1 MPEVELL
8 QKTSDGRFADL
19 ASGNLKYEV
28 IEDQKLVE
36 KIADELSQEPIV
48 SFDIEGTSLDPY
60 DTKLLLVQ
68 VAVPGKAY
76 LFDARHLDLKPLS
89 GVLENEKI
97 LKLAQN
103 AKFDYGMLKVK
114 YGIEVK
120 NIFDTM
126 LAERILTT
134 GLARENS
141 LAAICRK
148 YLGIEL
154 AKETRDTFV
163 GHTRDFSKKQLDYAA
178 SDVLVLFPIYE
189 RQKTALEKEGL
200 AKIADLEFKLIS
212 VVAEMELRGFLIDVE
227 KWRKVIRDYQ
237 QKANEVAGKIQ
248 EELRPYFRHTQTDL
262 FGNHADV
269 VNLNSPSQV
278 LDAFRKVGLDLP
290 STGEEILA
298 RYDHPL
304 AKLLLEHRTYE
315 KIITAFGE
323 NLIAKINP
331 KTGRIHPDYM
341 QIGADTG
348 RFACSN
354 PNLQQI
360 PSDSL
365 FRQCFVAPPGYKL
378 VVADY
383 SQIELR
389 IAAELSQDPVFLK
402 AFADDADL
410 HIVTASQMYG
420 VPPEAVTKQ
429 LRNTSKTI
437 NFGLLYGR
445 GAKSI
450 GVQIGASEEKARA
463 LLDKYFRTY
472 RQVKRWLD
480 NAARDAIR
488 LGYSETLG
496 GRKRFYQKLDPD
508 DPGYERQIAYIER
521 QGKNTPVQGTSADM
535 TKLALI
541 HIGKRIKEEGLE
553 ATPIHTV
560 HDEIVVEAKEEKAE
574 DIAKIVG
581 EEMERAGKELLKQ
594 VPVKV
599 DISVSDV
606 WEH

>member
-1 MPEVELL
+1 
-8 QKTSDGRFADL
+8 
-19 ASGNLKYEV
+19 
-28 IEDQKLVE
+28 
-36 KIADELSQEPIV
+36 
-48 SFDIEGTSLDPY
+48 
-60 DTKLLLVQ
+60 
-68 VAVPGKAY
+68 
-76 LFDARHLDLKPLS
+76 
-89 GVLENEKI
+89 
-97 LKLAQN
+97 
-103 AKFDYGMLKVK
+103 
-114 YGIEVK
+114 
-120 NIFDTM
+120 
-126 LAERILTT
+126 
-134 GLARENS
+134 
-141 LAAICRK
+141 
-148 YLGIEL
+148 
-154 AKETRDTFV
+154 
-163 GHTRDFSKKQLDYAA
+163 
-178 SDVLVLFPIYE
+178 
-189 RQKTALEKEGL
+189 
-200 AKIADLEFKLIS
+200 
-212 VVAEMELRGFLIDVE
+212 
-227 KWRKVIRDYQ
+227 
-237 QKANEVAGKIQ
+237 
-248 EELRPYFRHTQTDL
+248 
-262 FGNHADV
+262 
-269 VNLNSPSQV
+269 
-278 LDAFRKVGLDLP
+278 
-290 STGEEILA
+290 
-298 RYDHPL
+298 
-304 AKLLLEHRTYE
+304 
-315 KIITAFGE
+315 
-323 NLIAKINP
+323 
-331 KTGRIHPDYM
+331 M

>member
-1 MPEVELL
+1 MPEVEVIP
-8 QKTSDGRFADL
+8 KT
-19 ASGNLKYEV
+19 NLISSKPNYEV
-28 IEDQKLVE
+28 IEDQKQVE
-36 KIADELSQEPIV
+36 KIADLLAQEPIV
-48 SFDIEGTSLDPY
+48 SFDTEGTSLDPY
-60 DTKLLLVQ
+60 AARLLLLQ
-68 VAVPGKAY
+68 IATPQKAY
-76 LFDARHLDLKPLS
+76 LFDARHLDLSPLKK
-89 GVLENEKI
+89 VLEEEKI
-97 LKLAQN
+97 LKLGQN
-103 AKFDYGMLKVK
+103 VKFDYGMLKAKTGFRV
-114 YGIEVK
+114 V

-134 GLARENS
+134 GLARDNS
-141 LAAICRK
+141 LAAISRK

-154 AKETRDTFV
+154 AKETRETFAN
-163 GHTRDFSKKQLDYAA
+163 HTRDFSKKQLDYAA
-178 SDVLVLFPIYE
+178 MDVLVLFPIYE
-189 RQKTALEKEGL
+189 RQKVALEKEGL
-200 AKIADLEFKLIS
+200 AKIADLEFQLVP
-212 VVAEMELRGFLIDVE
+212 VVSEMELRGFLIDVG
-227 KWRKVIRDYQ
+227 KWRVVISDYQ
-237 QKANEVAGKIQ
+237 QKASEVAKKIQ
-248 EELRPYFRHTQTDL
+248 EELRPYFRATQTDL

-331 KTGRIHPDYM
+331 QTGRIHPDYM

-365 FRQCFVAPPGYKL
+365 FRQCFIAPPGYKL

-389 IAAELSQDPVFLK
+389 IAAELSGDPVFLK
-402 AFADDADL
+402 AFAEDADL
-410 HIVTASQMYG
+410 HTVTASQMYG
-420 VPPEAVTKQ
+420 VPEDAVTKE
-429 LRNTSKTI
+429 LRQTSKTI

-463 LLDKYFRTY
+463 LLEKYFRTY

-480 NAARDAIR
+480 NAARDAVR
-488 LGYSETLG
+488 LGYSETMG
-496 GRKRFYQKLDPD
+496 GRKRFYQKLDPE
-508 DPGYERQIAYIER
+508 DPSYERQVAYIER

-535 TKLALI
+535 TKIALVNVSR
-541 HIGKRIKEEGLE
+541 RIKQEKLE
-553 ATPIHTV
+553 AVPIHTV
-560 HDEIVVEAKEEKAE
+560 HDEIVVEAKENQAEKV
-574 DIAKIVG
+574 AKIVG
-581 EEMERAGKELLKQ
+581 EEMERAGKTLLKR

-599 DISVSDV
+599 DVSVSDI